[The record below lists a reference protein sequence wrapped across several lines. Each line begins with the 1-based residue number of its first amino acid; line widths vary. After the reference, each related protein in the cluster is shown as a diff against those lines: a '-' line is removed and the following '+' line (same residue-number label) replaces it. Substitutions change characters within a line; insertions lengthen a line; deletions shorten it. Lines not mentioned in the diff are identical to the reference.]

1 MEDESGNE
9 KRFNDTKD
17 NEIVLGADMK
27 LEAKFR
33 QKKKIPNNNISIQE
47 DFHHIL
53 IYRYFHQCLEF
64 LSVTSQ

>member
-33 QKKKIPNNNISIQE
+33 QKKKIPNNNI
-47 DFHHIL
+47 
-53 IYRYFHQCLEF
+53 YRYFQQCLEL
-64 LSVTSQ
+64 LSVPQQ